1 MDVTNPPQFERQL
14 RQLISCLDAL
24 SQRIMMKQPA
34 ASSELELSRNEV
46 KVLMVIGDKGA
57 AIMRDLAG
65 VLNGALSTATN
76 TVDKL
81 VAKGLVERMR
91 VDDDRRIVQVG
102 LSDKGRGLH
111 EAFLESKLEM
121 GRGMLQAL
129 SPGEREI
136 FLELMVKMTQPSLG
150 AAEIADRAT
159 QAAG

>member
-1 MDVTNPPQFERQL
+1 MDVVNAPQFERQL

-24 SQRIMMKQPA
+24 SQRTMLKRPTVT
-34 ASSELELSRNEV
+34 SDLELSRNEV
-46 KVLMVIGDKGA
+46 KILMVLGDKGA

-102 LSDKGRGLH
+102 LSEKGRALH
-111 EAFLESKLEM
+111 EAFLETKLEM

-136 FLELMVKMTQPSLG
+136 FLELMVKMTRPPLG
-150 AAEIADRAT
+150 AAETADRAT